1 MNTAILTH
9 EVQGVYV
16 VQNVPD
22 RIRIIVNLNR
32 LIDQHFTQHRSPAF
46 YANALSINEH
56 MLNKYCRMVMDRTVY
71 ELVQEKLHREALKL
85 LITTDWSVKRIAY
98 EIGCS
103 DPCYFNRCFK
113 KKTGLTPKKF
123 RMGDFKIDN
132 ENKYEDLGSSK

>member
-1 MNTAILTH
+1 MTNMNTANLTY

-22 RIRIIVNLNR
+22 RIRLIVNLNR
-32 LIDQHFTQHRSPAF
+32 LIDQYFTQHRSPAF

-56 MLNKYCRMVMDRTVY
+56 LLTKYCRMIMDRTVY

-98 EIGCS
+98 ELGCS

-113 KKTGLTPKKF
+113 KKTGTTPKKF
-123 RMGDFKIDN
+123 RNSIVGNGD
-132 ENKYEDLGSSK
+132 G